1 MPTPT
6 DFPDLLSR
14 TRRIIGE
21 DLLATGPGFQ
31 DNSDL
36 FDAGLDSMAIMQLL
50 LLLEEEFG
58 TPIPVETVTR
68 ENFRT
73 ILGVALLVASRLGLE
88 APTPEPSPANEQD
101 ASGQPPPA
109 DSAPTTPQSAAPQAM
124 PLPVEDAPLQPFT
137 RLPLKNC
144 DYFVLSFDAMMR
156 AKGEGGHVAHSLLEL
171 DSLPD
176 LPALRSALKLAT
188 ERYPLL
194 SARLHKPGI
203 FSPHHWVPGTEPL
216 PPDLILLCE
225 SGTPAPLPDA
235 RICEDAETEITR
247 LINTPIPCREDARWV
262 KMRLALIQR
271 RDGTATLMLSWSHFV
286 VDGKG
291 AELFLQALHDL
302 GSTNATSI
310 TALDASTPPPDPR
323 HYGQKWQSTFP
334 ITIRFDEITQH
345 RFDALAPRHGGKGGP
360 IRYEVRVLDDAQTAA
375 VKARSRTF
383 SEVLN
388 LPFQLACAMRAH
400 QAVFQHRGGVP
411 ESLLCSVPIQTRR
424 PGAAGPIFQNHL
436 RMFFGQCLREELR
449 TLEGTVASITSQH
462 QRYLKDGLDKAFD
475 ELMNVMRPVPPGI
488 YMKFVSWRMKGLFN
502 SFFHSDTGEFAPGLT
517 TFLGAP
523 IRTAYHIPGF
533 TSPPGTG
540 LFVNEKHG
548 RLVLA
553 ACWRGDVVSERERAL
568 LWERWLSDLGCTR
581 ELPTTYSSRHR
592 TPA

>member
-1 MPTPT
+1 MPAP
-6 DFPDLLSR
+6 DFSDLLTR
-14 TRRIIGE
+14 ARRIICA
-21 DLLATGPGFQ
+21 DLLATGPDFQ
-31 DNSDL
+31 DSSDL

-58 TPIPVETVTR
+58 SPIPVETVTR

-73 ILGVALLVASRLGLE
+73 VHGVALLVASRLGIE
-88 APTPEPSPANEQD
+88 PPAAAQPANPAAPEPPAGEKPAPVQD
-101 ASGQPPPA
+101 APA
-109 DSAPTTPQSAAPQAM
+109 QTFTT
-124 PLPVEDAPLQPFT
+124 
-137 RLPLKNC
+137 LPLKNC

-156 AKGEGGHVAHSLLEL
+156 AKGEGGHVAHSLMEL
-171 DSLPD
+171 DAVPD
-176 LPALRSALKLAT
+176 VPALRRALELAAD
-188 ERYPLL
+188 RYPLL
-194 SARLHKPGI
+194 SARLQKTGL
-203 FSPHHWVPGTEPL
+203 FSPHHWVAGLERL
-216 PPDLILLCE
+216 PPDLLLISE
-225 SGTPAPLPDA
+225 NGSPGALPGAQPCADA
-235 RICEDAETEITR
+235 DAEIAS
-247 LINTPIPCREDARWV
+247 LINTPIPCRDDARWV
-262 KMRLALIQR
+262 KMRLALVER
-271 RDGTATLMLSWSHFV
+271 RNGTATLMLSWSHFV

-302 GSTNATSI
+302 GSAGATAI
-310 TALDASTPPPDPR
+310 TALDTAAPQPDPR
-323 HYGQKWQSTFP
+323 HYGQKWQATFP
-334 ITIRFDEITQH
+334 ITGRFEEITKH
-345 RFDALAPRHGGKGGP
+345 RFDSLAPRKGGQSGP
-360 IRYEVRVLDDAQTAA
+360 IRYEVRLLDDAQTAA
-375 VKARSRTF
+375 VKARSRSF

-400 QAVFQHRGGVP
+400 RAVFQHRGGVP

-449 TLEGTVASITSQH
+449 TLEGAVSSIAAQH

-517 TFLGAP
+517 AFLGAP
-523 IRTAYHIPGF
+523 VRTACHIPGF

-553 ACWRGDVVSERERAL
+553 ACWRGNVLSERERAI
-568 LWERWLSDLGCTR
+568 LWERWLADLGA
-581 ELPTTYSSRHR
+581 
-592 TPA
+592 TPAFTGGWLAE